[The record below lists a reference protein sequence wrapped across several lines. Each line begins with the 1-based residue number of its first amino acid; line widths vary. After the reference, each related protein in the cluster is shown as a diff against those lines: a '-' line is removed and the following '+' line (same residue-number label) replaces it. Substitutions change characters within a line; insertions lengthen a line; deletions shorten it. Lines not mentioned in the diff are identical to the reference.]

1 MREVPQD
8 NGLLKGND
16 GSSEFDSITSSISS
30 LQLPSALTG
39 SPSVS
44 ARFLPLPTT
53 PAGLKPG
60 SRTVEEDF
68 PPLGEKIRY
77 HMVDASSQAED
88 RRDNNDNITDTVGA
102 IAIDCHGNIAAGS
115 SSGGIGMKHCGRT
128 GPAALVGVGTS
139 VIPIDPDDPE
149 KTCVATVTSGTGEH
163 MATTMAARTCA
174 DRLFSCV
181 RKGESGEY
189 EDVPEDEAMET
200 MIQRYFM
207 GRSKLDLCCFL
218 C

>member
-1 MREVPQD
+1 MAREVDGD
-8 NGLLKGND
+8 NSLSKGND

-44 ARFLPLPTT
+44 TRFPPLPST
-53 PAGLKPG
+53 PAGLQADPR
-60 SRTVEEDF
+60 SVEQDF
-68 PPLGEKIRY
+68 TPLQEKIRH

-115 SSGGIGMKHCGRT
+115 SSGGIGMKHSGRT
-128 GPAALVGVGTS
+128 GPAALVGVGTA
-139 VIPIDPDDPE
+139 VIPIDPEDSE
-149 KTCVATVTSGTGEH
+149 KSCVATVTSGTGEH

-174 DRLFSCV
+174 DRLYSCL
-181 RKGESGEY
+181 RKGENGEY
-189 EDVPEDEAMET
+189 EEVPEDEAMAT
-200 MIQRYFM
+200 MIQKDFM
-207 GRSKLDLCCFL
+207 GTSKLT
-218 C
+218 

>member
-1 MREVPQD
+1 
-8 NGLLKGND
+8 
-16 GSSEFDSITSSISS
+16 
-30 LQLPSALTG
+30 
-39 SPSVS
+39 
-44 ARFLPLPTT
+44 
-53 PAGLKPG
+53 
-60 SRTVEEDF
+60 
-68 PPLGEKIRY
+68 
-77 HMVDASSQAED
+77 MVDASSQAED

-139 VIPIDPDDPE
+139 VIPIDPDDSE

-174 DRLFSCV
+174 DRLYSCV
-181 RKGESGEY
+181 RKGEGGEY
-189 EDVPEDEAMET
+189 EEVPEDEAMET

-207 GRSKLDLCCFL
+207 GTSKLNLIFAVS
-218 C
+218 